1 MEKPDL
7 LLHIC
12 CAPCGGGCV
21 NRPEMISPDKKVTL
35 FFSNSNLDT
44 EEEFEKR
51 LSCVRHL
58 AEFYHLPLIVDPY
71 DHQKYLEAV
80 AGLETAP
87 EGGARCRECFRFNL
101 SRCAFA
107 AGNGAF
113 ATTLTVSP
121 RKSSRVI
128 FDIGSNWKNFEAI
141 DFKKKNGYLLGR
153 NFALEHGY
161 YRQDYCGC
169 EFSRREREISGE
181 SKEQEK

>member
-1 MEKPDL
+1 MVY
-7 LLHIC
+7 
-12 CAPCGGGCV
+12 A
-21 NRPEMISPDKKVTL
+21 
-35 FFSNSNLDT
+35 
-44 EEEFEKR
+44 
-51 LSCVRHL
+51 CVRHL

-101 SRCAFA
+101 SRCALA
-107 AGNGAF
+107 AGTGAF